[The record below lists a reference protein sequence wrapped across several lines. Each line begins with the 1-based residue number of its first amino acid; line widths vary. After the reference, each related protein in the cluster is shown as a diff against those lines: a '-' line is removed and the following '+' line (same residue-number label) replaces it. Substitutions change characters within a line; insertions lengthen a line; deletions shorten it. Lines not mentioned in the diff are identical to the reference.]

1 MNRNKTGVRYLNVQ
15 YNVNPGKRVVAC
27 HLTFGLNLNRIPFIE
42 MLENTEEFQKLIF
55 NEFRVEDW
63 TVNDDYDYEPHVV
76 TEIVAFADCAP
87 DDEFD
92 IELGK
97 KIALTRAQAGAFD
110 TAAYIYDRIQ
120 DILLTAANAIDVRF
134 ENCVES
140 IDKCN
145 CHVDTLIENAYGP
158 SDEPGE

>member
-27 HLTFGLNLNRIPFIE
+27 HLTFGLNLNRLPHIE
-42 MLENTEEFQKLIF
+42 MLKDNEEFIKLVE

-63 TVNDDYDYEPHVV
+63 AINDDCFYEPHVV
-76 TEIVAFADCAP
+76 TEVVAFADCAP
-87 DDEFD
+87 EDEFD
-92 IELGK
+92 AELGK

-110 TAAYIYDRIQ
+110 TAAYIYDKIQ
-120 DILLTAANAIDVRF
+120 DIFINAANDIDVRF

-145 CHVDTLIENAYGP
+145 NHVETLVDRAYG
-158 SDEPGE
+158 EETE

>member
-27 HLTFGLNLNRIPFIE
+27 HLTFGLNLDRLPHIE
-42 MLENTEEFQKLIF
+42 MLKDNDEFIRLVE
-55 NEFRVEDW
+55 NEFRIEHW
-63 TVNDDYDYEPHVV
+63 TVNDDNETYAPHVV
-76 TEIVAFADCAP
+76 TEVIAFADCAP
-87 DDEFD
+87 EDKFDE
-92 IELGK
+92 ELGK

-110 TAAYIYDRIQ
+110 TAAYIYDKIQ
-120 DILLTAANAIDVRF
+120 DIFINAANDIDVRF

-145 CHVDTLIENAYGP
+145 NHVETLVDRAYG
-158 SDEPGE
+158 EETE

>member
-27 HLTFGLNLNRIPFIE
+27 HLTFGLNLNRIPHIE
-42 MLENTEEFQKLIF
+42 MLEGNEEFNKLIF

-63 TVNDDYDYEPHVV
+63 CVNDYDEYEPHVV
-76 TEIVAFADCAP
+76 TEVVAFADCAP
-87 DDEFD
+87 EDEFD
-92 IELGK
+92 AELGK

-110 TAAYIYDRIQ
+110 TAAYIYERIQ
-120 DILLTAANAIDVRF
+120 NIFIKAANDIDIRL
-134 ENCVES
+134 ENSIES

-145 CHVDTLIENAYGP
+145 KHVDTLVDRAYG
-158 SDEPGE
+158 SEE